1 VWRSTISCPRSARS
15 SAPDLQSAIQSA
27 LLLYFFTT
35 GTRTPLLALLSLRRP
50 RNLAPIVLAYCALGL
65 VAVVVGDPVVAI
77 LALSPS
83 PLIGSTLARFVAARG
98 ETVGALLT
106 GTVVLSFPLLIAAI
120 PGLAPNVNVAVFAF
134 VIGTALAGSLPTLR
148 DAVLPV
154 VDGARYVALA
164 VILGGAGLGALSFVD
179 LRAVGIAALVLL
191 VGTAAA
197 AIGAMLFGGKGLAAA
212 IGAGT
217 RDPAVAAALAM
228 SAGLAGAG
236 AVPLAYAALLAL
248 SLGVGKLLVARQA

>member
-1 VWRSTISCPRSARS
+1 M
-15 SAPDLQSAIQSA
+15 
-27 LLLYFFTT
+27 LYFFTT
-35 GTRTPLLALLSLRRP
+35 GTNTPLLALLSLRRP
-50 RNLAPIVLAYCALGL
+50 RNLAPILLGYAGL
-65 VAVVVGDPVVAI
+65 GVVAVIVGDPVVAI

-83 PLIGSTLARFVAARG
+83 PLIGPSLARFVAVRA

-106 GTVVLSFPLLIAAI
+106 GTIVLSFPLLMAAI
-120 PGLAPNVNVAVFAF
+120 PGLGPSVNIALFAF

-148 DAVLPV
+148 DVLLPV
-154 VDGARYVALA
+154 FDGARYVAMA
-164 VILGGAGLGALSFVD
+164 IILGGAALSAVSLVD
-179 LRAVGIAALVLL
+179 LRAVGVAALVLL
-191 VGTAAA
+191 VGVLTAASG
-197 AIGAMLFGGKGLAAA
+197 AILFGGNGIAAA

-236 AVPLAYAALLAL
+236 SVPLAYAALLAL

>member
-1 VWRSTISCPRSARS
+1 M
-15 SAPDLQSAIQSA
+15 
-27 LLLYFFTT
+27 LYFFTT
-35 GTRTPLLALLSLRRP
+35 GTNTPLLALLSLRRP
-50 RNLAPIVLAYCALGL
+50 RNLAPILLGYAGL
-65 VAVVVGDPVVAI
+65 GVVAVIVGDPVVAI

-83 PLIGSTLARFVAARG
+83 PLIGPSLARFVAVRA

-106 GTVVLSFPLLIAAI
+106 GTIVLSFPLLMAAI
-120 PGLAPNVNVAVFAF
+120 PGLGPSVNIALFAF

-148 DAVLPV
+148 DVLLPV
-154 VDGARYVALA
+154 FDGARYVAVA
-164 VILGGAGLGALSFVD
+164 IILGGAALAAVSLVD
-179 LRAVGIAALVLL
+179 LRAVGVAALVLL
-191 VGTAAA
+191 VGVLTAASG
-197 AIGAMLFGGKGLAAA
+197 AILFGGNGIAAA

-236 AVPLAYAALLAL
+236 SVPLAYAALLAL

>member
-1 VWRSTISCPRSARS
+1 M
-15 SAPDLQSAIQSA
+15 
-27 LLLYFFTT
+27 
-35 GTRTPLLALLSLRRP
+35 RRP
-50 RNLAPIVLAYCALGL
+50 RNLAPILLAYAGLGV
-65 VAVVVGDPVVAI
+65 VAVIVGDPVVAI

-83 PLIGSTLARFVAARG
+83 PLIGPSLARFVAVRA

-106 GTVVLSFPLLIAAI
+106 GTIVLSFPLLMAAI
-120 PGLAPNVNVAVFAF
+120 PGLGPSVNIALFAF

-148 DAVLPV
+148 DVLLPV
-154 VDGARYVALA
+154 FDGARYVAMA
-164 VILGGAGLGALSFVD
+164 IILGGAALSAVSLVD
-179 LRAVGIAALVLL
+179 LRAVGVAALVLL
-191 VGTAAA
+191 VGVLTAASG
-197 AIGAMLFGGKGLAAA
+197 AILFGGNGIAAA

-236 AVPLAYAALLAL
+236 SVPLAYAALLAL

>member
-1 VWRSTISCPRSARS
+1 M
-15 SAPDLQSAIQSA
+15 
-27 LLLYFFTT
+27 LYFFTT
-35 GTRTPLLALLSLRRP
+35 GTNTPLLALLSLRRP
-50 RNLAPIVLAYCALGL
+50 RNLAPILLAYAGLGV
-65 VAVVVGDPVVAI
+65 VAVIVGDPVVAI

-83 PLIGSTLARFVAARG
+83 PLIGPSLARFVAVRA

-106 GTVVLSFPLLIAAI
+106 GTIVLSFPLLMAAI
-120 PGLAPNVNVAVFAF
+120 PGLGPSVNIALFAF

-148 DAVLPV
+148 DVLLPV
-154 VDGARYVALA
+154 FDGARYVAMA
-164 VILGGAGLGALSFVD
+164 IILGGAALSAVSLVD
-179 LRAVGIAALVLL
+179 LRAVGVAALVLL
-191 VGTAAA
+191 VGVLTAASG
-197 AIGAMLFGGKGLAAA
+197 AILFGGNGIAAA

-236 AVPLAYAALLAL
+236 SVPLAYAALLAL

>member
-1 VWRSTISCPRSARS
+1 M
-15 SAPDLQSAIQSA
+15 
-27 LLLYFFTT
+27 LYFFTT
-35 GTRTPLLALLSLRRP
+35 GTNTPLLALLSLRRP
-50 RNLAPIVLAYCALGL
+50 RNLAPILLAYAGLGV
-65 VAVVVGDPVVAI
+65 VAVIVGDPVVAI

-83 PLIGSTLARFVAARG
+83 PLIGPSLARFVAARA

-106 GTVVLSFPLLIAAI
+106 GTIVLSFPLLMAAI
-120 PGLAPNVNVAVFAF
+120 PGLGPSVNIALFAF

-148 DAVLPV
+148 DVLLPV
-154 VDGARYVALA
+154 LDGARYVAVA
-164 VILGGAGLGALSFVD
+164 IILGGAGLAAVSLVD
-179 LRAVGIAALVLL
+179 LRAVGVAALVLL
-191 VGTAAA
+191 VGVLTAASG
-197 AIGAMLFGGKGLAAA
+197 AILFGGNGIAAA

-236 AVPLAYAALLAL
+236 SVPLAYAALLAL

>member
-1 VWRSTISCPRSARS
+1 M
-15 SAPDLQSAIQSA
+15 
-27 LLLYFFTT
+27 LYFFTT
-35 GTRTPLLALLSLRRP
+35 GTNTPLLALLSLRRP
-50 RNLAPIVLAYCALGL
+50 RNLAPILLAYAGLGV
-65 VAVVVGDPVVAI
+65 VAVIVGDPVVTI

-83 PLIGSTLARFVAARG
+83 PLIGPSLARFVAVRA

-106 GTVVLSFPLLIAAI
+106 GTIVLSFPLLMAAI
-120 PGLAPNVNVAVFAF
+120 PGLGPSVNIALFAF

-148 DAVLPV
+148 DVLLPV
-154 VDGARYVALA
+154 FDGARYVAMA
-164 VILGGAGLGALSFVD
+164 IILGGAALSAVSLVD
-179 LRAVGIAALVLL
+179 LRAVGAAALVLL
-191 VGTAAA
+191 VGVLTAASG
-197 AIGAMLFGGKGLAAA
+197 AILFGGNGIAAA

-236 AVPLAYAALLAL
+236 SVPLAYAALLAL

>member
-1 VWRSTISCPRSARS
+1 MGT
-15 SAPDLQSAIQSA
+15 A
-27 LLLYFFTT
+27 LTLYFFTT
-35 GTRTPLLALLSLRRP
+35 GTRTPLLALLALRRP
-50 RNLAPIVLAYCALGL
+50 RNLAPIVFGYAGLGL

-83 PLIGSTLARFVAARG
+83 PLIGPALARFANARA

-120 PGLAPNVNVAVFAF
+120 PGLAPNVNVSLFAF
-134 VIGTALAGSLPTLR
+134 VLGTALAGSVPTLR
-148 DAVLPV
+148 DALLPI

-164 VILGGAGLGALSFVD
+164 IILGGAALAALALVD
-179 LRAVGIAALVLL
+179 GRAVGVAALVLL
-191 VGTAAA
+191 VGWVSS
-197 AIGAMLFGGKGLAAA
+197 AIAAMLFGGNGIAAA

-217 RDPAVAAALAM
+217 RDPAVAAGLAI
-228 SAGLAGAG
+228 AVGLAGAA

-248 SLGVGKLLVARQA
+248 SLGVGKLVVARQA